1 MESQQP
7 IEKELVLIGGG
18 HSHAIALRNFA
29 MHPLPGVRLT
39 LISEQSNTPYSGM
52 LPGHV
57 AGHYTYEEC
66 HIDLRLLAT
75 AAQVQLYVDQAMG
88 LDLDRNW
95 VLCAG
100 HPPVRFDVLSIDIG
114 STPELPEVPGV
125 LDYSVPI
132 KPWRFFLQQW
142 QQVIERVTRY
152 PEHPI
157 RIGVVG
163 GGAGGVEL
171 VLTIQHQLQ
180 RILTTAD
187 QPLSNLTLHLF
198 HRGARVMT
206 GHHARIRD
214 RFQRILTEKEI
225 RLHLKET
232 VFQVQEGS
240 VLCESGLQVACDII
254 FWVTRA
260 SAPTWPRQSG
270 LATDARGFIQVRPT
284 LQSMSHPHI
293 FAAGDIAAMVRSPR
307 PKAGVFAVRQGK
319 PLAENLRRVLQGEPL
334 QIYKPQSKFL
344 SLIST
349 GDRKAIMSWGALS
362 LGNESAWL
370 WRWKDA
376 IDRKFMDQFREL
388 PVMGADST
396 SAPEPTLP
404 CAGCGS
410 KVGSSVLERTLS
422 RLRQDYPP
430 RRQDILVGLD
440 GADDAAV
447 VEVPPDQVMVHTLDY
462 FRSLINDPFIFGQIA
477 AHHSLSDLFAMGA
490 APQSALAMATLPY
503 GSDKVLGETLYHLLS
518 GATQVL
524 QQAGAE
530 LVGGHTTEGAELAF
544 GLSCHGWVKRDRIL
558 SKQGIQPDQVLI
570 LTKPLG
576 SGLIFAAAMRQKT
589 RDVWIDNAIEVMLRS
604 NQAAAHCF
612 LEHQATACTDITGFG
627 LLGHLLEMLR
637 SSPVQVQLELDSIPL
652 MQGVPEILTQN
663 IYSSLYPQNLK
674 AGNWVENQV
683 QAQTHPLWPILF
695 DPQTSGGLLA
705 AVPKKQAEI
714 CLKALQKIGYG
725 QGSIIGRTISFP
737 KQTPSDKQKPMTQLL
752 IAVGFS

>member
-1 MESQQP
+1 MENQQP

-29 MHPLPGVRLT
+29 MNPLPGVRIT

-66 HIDLRLLAT
+66 HIDLRRLAT
-75 AAQVQLYVDQAMG
+75 AAQAQLYVDQAIG
-88 LDLDRNW
+88 LDLTQNW
-95 VLCAG
+95 VICAG
-100 HPPVRFDVLSIDIG
+100 HPPVRFDILSIDIG
-114 STPELPEVPGV
+114 STPELPDVPGI
-125 LDYSVPI
+125 LDYSVPV
-132 KPWRFFLQQW
+132 KPWRFFLEQW
-142 QQVIERVTRY
+142 QQVIERVTQ
-152 PEHPI
+152 HPNQPI
-157 RIGVVG
+157 SVGVVG

-171 VLTIQHQLQ
+171 VLTIQQQLQ
-180 RILTTAD
+180 RILQTAG

-206 GHHARIRD
+206 GHNARIRN
-214 RFQRILTEKEI
+214 RFQQILI
-225 RLHLKET
+225 QQGINLHLKKT
-232 VFQVQEGS
+232 VLQVQKGK
-240 VLCESGLQVACDII
+240 VFCESGFQVDCDTI

-260 SAPTWPRQSG
+260 SAPIWPRQSG
-270 LATDARGFIQVRPT
+270 IATDERGFIQVRPT
-284 LQSMSHPHI
+284 LQSVSHPHI
-293 FAAGDIAAMVRSPR
+293 FAAGDIASMVESPR

-319 PLAENLRRVLQGEPL
+319 PLAENLRRLLQGDAL
-334 QIYKPQSKFL
+334 QTYKPQSKFL

-349 GDRKAIMSWGALS
+349 GDRKAIMSWGALP

-388 PVMGADST
+388 PAMGTNVDLT
-396 SAPEPTLP
+396 PDTTPMP

-410 KVGSSVLERTLS
+410 KVGSSVLEQTLS

-430 RRQDILVGLD
+430 RRHDILVGLE

-447 VEVPPDQVMVHTLDY
+447 VEVPPDQLMVHTLDY
-462 FRSLINDPFIFGQIA
+462 FRSLINDPFVFGQIA

-490 APQSALAMATLPY
+490 TPQSALAIATLPY
-503 GSDKVLGETLYHLLS
+503 GSDPVLTETLYHLLA

-544 GLSCHGWVKRDRIL
+544 GLACNGLVNRDLIL

-576 SGLIFAAAMRQKT
+576 TGLIFAAAMRQQAH
-589 RDVWIDNAIEVMLRS
+589 DLWIDDAIQSMLQS
-604 NQAAAHCF
+604 NQAAAQCF

-627 LLGHLLEMLR
+627 LIGHLSEMLQH
-637 SSPVQVQLELDSIPL
+637 SPIQVQLDFADMPV
-652 MQGVPEILTQN
+652 MAGVTDILSQN
-663 IYSSLYPQNLK
+663 IHSSLYPQNLK
-674 AGNWVENQV
+674 AGKQV
-683 QAQTHPLWPILF
+683 ANLAQAQSHPLWALLF

-705 AVPKKQAEI
+705 TVPKKHSER
-714 CLKALQKIGYG
+714 CLADLKSMGYEHS
-725 QGSIIGRTISFP
+725 SIIGKSETLQPQNPKVP
-737 KQTPSDKQKPMTQLL
+737 KQP
-752 IAVGFS
+752 IAIY

>member
-1 MESQQP
+1 MERQQP

-29 MHPLPGVRLT
+29 MNPLPGVRIT

-66 HIDLRLLAT
+66 HIDLRQLAT
-75 AAQVQLYVDQAMG
+75 AAQAQLYVDQAIG
-88 LDLDRNW
+88 LNLDQNQ
-95 VLCAG
+95 VLCAV
-100 HPPVRFDVLSIDIG
+100 HPPVHFDTLSIDIG
-114 STPELPEVPGV
+114 STPELPDIPGL
-125 LDYSVPI
+125 LDYSVPV

-142 QQVIERVTRY
+142 QQVIERVTQ
-152 PEHPI
+152 HPDQPI
-157 RIGVVG
+157 SIGVVG

-180 RILTTAD
+180 QILQAAG
-187 QPLSNLTLHLF
+187 QPVSNLTMHLF

-206 GHHARIRD
+206 GHNARIRN
-214 RFQRILTEKEI
+214 RFQQILI
-225 RLHLKET
+225 QQGINLHLKKT
-232 VFQVQEGS
+232 VLQVQRGK
-240 VLCESGLQVACDII
+240 VICESGFQVECDTI

-260 SAPTWPRQSG
+260 SAPIWPRQSG
-270 LATDARGFIQVRPT
+270 IATDNRGFIQVRPT
-284 LQSMSHPHI
+284 LQSASHPHI
-293 FAAGDIAAMVRSPR
+293 FAAGDIAAMVESPR

-319 PLAENLRRVLQGEPL
+319 PLAENLRRLLQGESL

-349 GDRKAIMSWGALS
+349 GDRKAIMSWGALP

-388 PVMGADST
+388 PIMGADS
-396 SAPEPTLP
+396 SSEPLLP
-404 CAGCGS
+404 MQCAGCGS
-410 KVGSSVLERTLS
+410 KVGSSVLEQTLS

-430 RRQDILVGLD
+430 YRQDILVGLA

-490 APQSALAMATLPY
+490 TPQSALAMATLSY
-503 GSDKVLGETLYHLLS
+503 GTDKALTETLYHLLA
-518 GATQVL
+518 GATKVL

-530 LVGGHTTEGAELAF
+530 LVGGHTTEGAELTF
-544 GLSCHGWVKRDRIL
+544 GLACNGFVHRDRIL
-558 SKQGIQPDQVLI
+558 SKQGIQPNQVLI

-576 SGLIFAAAMRQKT
+576 TGLIFAAAMRQQA
-589 RDVWIDNAIEVMLRS
+589 REMWIDSALQSMLQS
-604 NQAAAHCF
+604 NQVAAQCF
-612 LEHQATACTDITGFG
+612 LKHQATACTDITGFG
-627 LLGHLLEMLR
+627 LIGHLSEMLH
-637 SSPVQVQLELDSIPL
+637 SSPIQVQLELASIPA
-652 MQGVPEILTQN
+652 MSGVAEIISQN
-663 IYSSLYPQNLK
+663 IHSSLYPQNLT
-674 AGNWVENQV
+674 AGNWVANQS
-683 QAQTHPLWPILF
+683 QAQTHPLWPLLF

-705 AVPKKQAEI
+705 TVPKEHADK
-714 CLKALQKIGYG
+714 CLEDLNDMGYTHS
-725 QGSIIGRTISFP
+725 SIIGITVC
-737 KQTPSDKQKPMTQLL
+737 KQPQTSNSLQQPIL
-752 IAVGFS
+752 IH

>member
-1 MESQQP
+1 MENQQP

-29 MHPLPGVRLT
+29 MRPLPGVRIT

-66 HIDLRLLAT
+66 HIDLRRLAT
-75 AAQVQLYVDQAMG
+75 AAQAQLYVDQAIG
-88 LDLDRNW
+88 LDLDQNR
-95 VLCAG
+95 VLCADR
-100 HPPVRFDVLSIDIG
+100 PPARFDVLSIDIG
-114 STPELPEVPGV
+114 STPELPKVPGI
-125 LDYSVPI
+125 LDYSVPV

-142 QQVIERVTRY
+142 QRVIKRVTQ
-152 PEHPI
+152 HPDQPI
-157 RIGVVG
+157 SIGVVG

-180 RILTTAD
+180 QVLQTAG
-187 QPLSNLTLHLF
+187 QPWSNLTLHLF

-206 GHHARIRD
+206 GHNARIRD
-214 RFQRILTEKEI
+214 RFQHILTEKGI
-225 RLHLKET
+225 HLHLKET
-232 VFQVQEGS
+232 VLQVQKGKIS
-240 VLCESGLQVACDII
+240 CESGLQIECDTI

-260 SAPTWPRQSG
+260 AAPTWPRQSG
-270 LATDARGFIQVRPT
+270 LATDERGFIQVRPT
-284 LQSMSHPHI
+284 LQSVSHSHI
-293 FAAGDIAAMVRSPR
+293 FAAGDIAAMVASPR

-319 PLAENLRRVLQGEPL
+319 PLAENLRQFLRGKSLQV
-334 QIYKPQSKFL
+334 YKPQSRFL

-349 GDRKAIMSWGALS
+349 GDRKAIMSWGALP
-362 LGNESAWL
+362 LGYESAWL

-388 PVMGADST
+388 PAMGTDVKPS
-396 SAPEPTLP
+396 SEPSPLMQ

-410 KVGSSVLERTLS
+410 KVGSTVLEMALS
-422 RLRQDYPP
+422 RLRQAYPST
-430 RRQDILVGLD
+430 RKDILVGLG

-447 VEVPPDQVMVHTLDY
+447 VEVPPNQVMVHTLDY

-490 APQSALAMATLPY
+490 TPQSALAMATLPY
-503 GSDKVLGETLYHLLS
+503 GVDAVLAETLYHLLA
-518 GATQVL
+518 GATKVL

-544 GLSCHGWVKRDRIL
+544 GLACNGLVKRDRIL

-576 SGLIFAAAMRQKT
+576 TGLIFAAAMRQKA
-589 RDVWIDNAIEVMLRS
+589 RDVWIDAALQSMLQS
-604 NQAAAHCF
+604 NQAAAQCF
-612 LEHQATACTDITGFG
+612 LAHQATACTDITGFG
-627 LLGHLLEMLR
+627 LMGHLSEMLR
-637 SSPVQVQLELDSIPL
+637 SAPIQVQLDLASVPF
-652 MQGVPEILTQN
+652 MAGVPKILSQN
-663 IYSSLYPQNLK
+663 IHSSLYPQNLK
-674 AGNWVENQV
+674 AGNGVENQSQV
-683 QAQTHPLWPILF
+683 QTHPLWPILF

-705 AVPKKQAEI
+705 ALPKECSER
-714 CLKALQKIGYG
+714 CLEELKKIGYE
-725 QGSIIGRTISFP
+725 QSSIIGQAASIQG
-737 KQTPSDKQKPMTQLL
+737 QTLSAQQQP
-752 IAVGFS
+752 IVIY

>member
-1 MESQQP
+1 MKSQDP
-7 IEKELVLIGGG
+7 IVQELVLIGGG

-29 MHPLPGVRLT
+29 MRPLPGVRIT

-66 HIDLRLLAT
+66 HIDLRRLAT
-75 AAQVQLYVDQAMG
+75 AAQAQLYVDQAIG
-88 LDLDRNW
+88 LDLDRNR
-95 VLCAG
+95 VLCANR
-100 HPPVRFDVLSIDIG
+100 PPVRFDALSIDIG
-114 STPELPEVPGV
+114 STPELPEVPGI
-125 LDYSVPI
+125 LDYSVPV

-142 QQVIERVTRY
+142 QQVIGRVTQH
-152 PEHPI
+152 PEQPI
-157 RIGVVG
+157 SMGVVG

-180 RILTTAD
+180 RILQTAG

-198 HRGARVMT
+198 HRGVRVMT
-206 GHHARIRD
+206 GHNVQIRD
-214 RFQRILTEKEI
+214 RFQHILTEKGI
-225 RLHLKET
+225 HLHLKET
-232 VFQVQEGS
+232 VLQVQKGKIS
-240 VLCESGLQVACDII
+240 CESGLQIECDTI

-270 LATDARGFIQVRPT
+270 LATDERGFIQVRPT
-284 LQSMSHPHI
+284 LQSVSHSHI
-293 FAAGDIAAMVRSPR
+293 FAAGDIAAMVASPR

-319 PLAENLRRVLQGEPL
+319 PLAENLRRLLQGKSL
-334 QIYKPQSKFL
+334 QVYKPQSRFL

-349 GDRKAIMSWGALS
+349 GDRKAIMSWGALP
-362 LGNESAWL
+362 LGYESAWL

-388 PVMGADST
+388 PAMGTDV
-396 SAPEPTLP
+396 EPSSEPSPLMQ

-410 KVGSSVLERTLS
+410 KVGSTVLEMALS
-422 RLRQDYPP
+422 RLRQAYPP
-430 RRQDILVGLD
+430 TRKDILVGLA

-447 VEVPPDQVMVHTLDY
+447 LEVPPNQVMVHTLDY

-490 APQSALAMATLPY
+490 TPQSALAMATLPY
-503 GSDKVLGETLYHLLS
+503 GADAVLAETLYHLLA
-518 GATQVL
+518 GATKVL

-544 GLSCHGWVKRDRIL
+544 GLACNGLVNRDRIL

-576 SGLIFAAAMRQKT
+576 TGLIFAAAMRQKA
-589 RDVWIDNAIEVMLRS
+589 RDVWIDTALQSMLQS
-604 NQAAAHCF
+604 NQAAAQCF
-612 LEHQATACTDITGFG
+612 LAHQATACTDITGFG
-627 LLGHLLEMLR
+627 LVGHLSEMLR
-637 SSPVQVQLELDSIPL
+637 SAPIQVQLDLASVPF
-652 MQGVPEILTQN
+652 MTGVPEILSQN
-663 IYSSLYPQNLK
+663 IHSSLYPQNLK
-674 AGNWVENQV
+674 AGNRVENQS

-705 AVPKKQAEI
+705 ALPKECSER
-714 CLKALQKIGYG
+714 CLENLKKIGYE
-725 QGSIIGRTISFP
+725 QSSIIGQAASIQG
-737 KQTPSDKQKPMTQLL
+737 QTLSAQQQP
-752 IAVGFS
+752 IVIY